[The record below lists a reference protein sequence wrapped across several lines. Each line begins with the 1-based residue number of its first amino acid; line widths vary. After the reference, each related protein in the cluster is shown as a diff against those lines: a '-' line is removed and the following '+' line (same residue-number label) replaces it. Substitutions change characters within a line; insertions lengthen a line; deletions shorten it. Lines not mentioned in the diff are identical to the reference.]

1 MFMSFQYS
9 FKKLENGLSVASV
22 DSASPVSR
30 VAVVAAAGSRNECQ
44 DGLGLSHLLRSAS
57 TSVSICCVNRF

>member
-1 MFMSFQYS
+1 MSFQYS